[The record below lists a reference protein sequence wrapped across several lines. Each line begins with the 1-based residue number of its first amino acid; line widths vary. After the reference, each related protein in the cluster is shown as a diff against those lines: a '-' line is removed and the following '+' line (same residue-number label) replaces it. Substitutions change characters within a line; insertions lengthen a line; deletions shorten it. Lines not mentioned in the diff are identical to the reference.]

1 MIKSIPDAGTEFKSL
16 MNEVNVAQS
25 RVDQCADLVRKAS
38 TNGLV
43 SSLETLS
50 DEERRRHVNLKLLLE
65 NIDKPIQR
73 MAMQLTQ
80 IEDFLDSK

>member
-1 MIKSIPDAGTEFKSL
+1 
-16 MNEVNVAQS
+16 MNEVNAAQS
-25 RVDQCADLVRKAS
+25 RVDQCTDLVRKTS

-65 NIDKPIQR
+65 DIDKPIQR
-73 MAMQLTQ
+73 MAIQLTQ
-80 IEDFLDSK
+80 IEDLLDSK